1 MSGFRLIVSIVFA
14 LVTVSHCHKWPPKTK
29 VLHIGGIFPINGTE
43 GWQGGMACQPS
54 AMMALDDVNSRFD
67 LLPGYKLKLHWNDSE
82 CEPGL
87 GALVMYDLLY
97 KPPQKLM
104 LLAGCSTVCTTV
116 AEAAKMWNLVV
127 LSYGASSP
135 ALSNRQRFPT
145 LFRTHPSATV
155 HNPTRVK
162 ILQNFGWSRIAILQQ
177 AEEVFI
183 STVEDLET
191 RCRES
196 GIEIVTRQSFLNDP
210 SESVRNLRRQDAR
223 IIVGLFYVVAARR
236 VLCEMYKQG
245 LYGSSYV
252 WFFIGWYEDNWYE
265 ANLSQ
270 EKIECTREQMK
281 EAAEGHLTTEA
292 LNWNQDNQKT
302 ISGMTVEDYR
312 KRLNNE
318 LLKNGHDVNIRFP
331 DGYQEAPLAYDA
343 VWAVALALN
352 RTMHRLAERGRSLD
366 DFTYNDAISAGEIYS
381 AMNATQFLGV
391 SGTVAFSS
399 KGDRIAWTLIEQM
412 INGQYN
418 KVGYYDTQ
426 TDNLT
431 WLAEARWINGK
442 IPQDRTIIIDKL
454 RTVSFGLF
462 VTMSL
467 VSSVGIAAAIGLI
480 IFNVVYREQKLIE
493 LSQPA
498 CNNVM
503 LVGIVLLLS
512 SVILLGMDGD
522 TVPVVHFPVVCQLR
536 AWLLCLGFTLAFG
549 AMFSKV
555 WRVHR
560 QSTKSKEETSK
571 MKEKKSRTQSAKA
584 KVDWVL
590 VGLSCIDVI
599 ILTIWAIV
607 DPQMRMVE
615 NFQLENPSDT
625 EKDIKIR
632 PSMEHCESKHQ
643 NIWLGVVYGY
653 KGLLLIFGLF
663 LAYETRSMKVR
674 SINDSRYVG
683 MSIYNVVVLCLITA
697 PVSLVISSQADA
709 SFAFVTAALAFCC
722 FISMALIF
730 LPKVVE
736 VVRNPDR
743 PGDGDDETDQTVS
756 KEEEERYRKLQQEN
770 EQLQQ
775 LIASREHKLK
785 LLNQRLLERN
795 ASANVNGVTANP
807 AVVSPSN
814 NASTNVSTPVMSGP
828 ARTTTIHLPP
838 AKKNSEVRFSTSS
851 MEMLPNKTRVG
862 VGIMKVHCTETIV
875 TDTAPSTA
883 TPTTLVFNEEVMD
896 GVGDEDQ
903 EEYEERECAT
913 GVELIEK
920 ITDSPM
926 FQRGSTRSPEES
938 YL

>member
-1 MSGFRLIVSIVFA
+1 MITL
-14 LVTVSHCHKWPPKTK
+14 HCLSYLFSFFIIIQAHKWPVKNK

-54 AMMALDDVNSRFD
+54 AMMALEDVNSRPD

-97 KPPQKLM
+97 KPPKKLM
-104 LLAGCSTVCTTV
+104 LLAGCSTVSTTV
-116 AEAAKMWNLVV
+116 AEAAKMWNLVT

-135 ALSNRQRFPT
+135 ALSDRQRFPT

-155 HNPTRVK
+155 NNPIRVK
-162 ILQNFGWSRIAILQQ
+162 IMQHFGWSRIAILQQ

-191 RCRES
+191 RCRKS

-210 SESVRNLRRQDAR
+210 SESVRNLDRQDAR

-236 VLCEMYKQG
+236 VLCEMYKQQ
-245 LYGSSYV
+245 LYGPKFI

-265 ANLSQ
+265 ANLAQ

-281 EAAEGHLTTEA
+281 MAAEGHLTTEA
-292 LNWNQDNQKT
+292 LNWNQDNQRT

-312 KRLNNE
+312 NRLNKE
-318 LLKNGHDVNIRFP
+318 LFNIGYDVSVRFP

-352 RTMHRLAERGRSLD
+352 RTMHHLARKKQSLD
-366 DFTYNDAISAGEIYS
+366 DFTYNDAVIAGEIYS

-412 INGQYN
+412 VNGTYN
-418 KVGYYDTQ
+418 KLGYYDTQ

-431 WLAEARWINGK
+431 WLRETEWVGGK
-442 IPQDRTIIIDKL
+442 VPQDRTIIIEKL
-454 RTVSFGLF
+454 RTVSYGLF
-462 VTMSL
+462 VTMST
-467 VSSVGIAAAIGLI
+467 VSSLGIFTAIGLLV
-480 IFNVVYREQKLIE
+480 FTTVYRDQQLIE
-493 LSQPA
+493 LSQPR
-498 CNNVM
+498 CNNIM

-512 SVILLGMDGD
+512 SVILLGLDGESVAVD
-522 TVPVVHFPVVCQLR
+522 HFPIVCQLR

-560 QSTKSKEETSK
+560 QSTKAKEEAKKIKEVANNSK
-571 MKEKKSRTQSAKA
+571 KN
-584 KVDWVL
+584 VDWILVALVFVDILVL
-590 VGLSCIDVI
+590 I
-599 ILTIWAIV
+599 IWFIV
-607 DPQMRMVE
+607 DPLYRRLE
-615 NFQLENPSDT
+615 NFQLESPLDT
-625 EKDIKIR
+625 KEDIKIR
-632 PSMEHCESKHQ
+632 PSLEHCDSFYQ
-643 NIWLGVVYGY
+643 NIWLGVIFGY

-663 LAYETRSMKVR
+663 LAYETRSMKAR
-674 SINDSRYVG
+674 CINDSRYVG

-709 SFAFVTAALAFCC
+709 SFAFVTAALVFCC
-722 FISMALIF
+722 FLSMALIF
-730 LPKVVE
+730 VPKVVE
-736 VVRNPDR
+736 VIRHPDR
-743 PGDGDDETDQTVS
+743 PKVEGPEETDQSVS

-775 LIASREHKLK
+775 LIAARESKLK
-785 LLNQRLLERN
+785 ILNQRLIERN
-795 ASANVNGVTANP
+795 TTSNFNGNSVNTTPTAP
-807 AVVSPSN
+807 
-814 NASTNVSTPVMSGP
+814 
-828 ARTTTIHLPP
+828 TTVHIAPL
-838 AKKNSEVRFSTSS
+838 KKSSEVRFATSS
-851 MEMLPNKTRVG
+851 TEMLPNKTRVG
-862 VGIMKVHCTETIV
+862 VGIMKHTETVV
-875 TDTAPSTA
+875 TDPLPMDIRPSA
-883 TPTTLVFNEEVMD
+883 TLVLPEEACCPNPVLHNLS
-896 GVGDEDQ
+896 G
-903 EEYEERECAT
+903 
-913 GVELIEK
+913 
-920 ITDSPM
+920 
-926 FQRGSTRSPEES
+926 GSINSPEES

>member
-1 MSGFRLIVSIVFA
+1 MIFLVIVLA
-14 LVTVSHCHKWPPKTK
+14 TVTHCHKWPPKTK

-54 AMMALDDVNSRFD
+54 AMMALEDVNSRSD

-265 ANLSQ
+265 ANLAQ

-312 KRLNNE
+312 KRLNAE
-318 LLKNGHDVNIRFP
+318 LLKNSHDVTVRFP

-366 DFTYNDAISAGEIYS
+366 DFTYNDAVSAGEIYS

-412 INGQYN
+412 IHGQYN

-431 WLAEARWINGK
+431 WLAEARWIGGK

-480 IFNVVYREQKLIE
+480 IFNLVYREQKLIE

-522 TVPVVHFPVVCQLR
+522 TVPVIHFPVVCQLR

-560 QSTKSKEETSK
+560 QSTKSKEETNK
-571 MKEKKSRTQSAKA
+571 MKDKKSRTQSAKS

-590 VGLSCIDVI
+590 VGLSFIDVI

-607 DPQMRMVE
+607 DPQIRTVE
-615 NFQLENPSDT
+615 NFQLENPTDT

-730 LPKVVE
+730 VPKVVE

-795 ASANVNGVTANP
+795 ASVNVNGITP
-807 AVVSPSN
+807 SPIVSASN
-814 NASTNVSTPVMSGP
+814 NTTVSTPPMSGST
-828 ARTTTIHLPP
+828 RTTTIHLPP

-862 VGIMKVHCTETIV
+862 VGIMKIHCTETIV
-875 TDTAPSTA
+875 TDTASTA
-883 TPTTLVFNEEVMD
+883 TPTTLVFNEQVVD
-896 GVGDEDQ
+896 GSGDDQ
-903 EEYEERECAT
+903 EEYEEECVA

-926 FQRGSTRSPEES
+926 FQRGGAARSPEES